1 MYKRY
6 FFTFLLG
13 GSLLFTPIRAEA
25 VPASS
30 SATIQFSNQQ
40 TLPVVPL
47 PRPPL
52 IAAPDNAGQWH
63 MTPLEYVPPLT
74 QRLSQTSITDIRYYQ
89 LIGLLLLLTTI
100 LLIKK
105 EATYY
110 EKNND

>member
-13 GSLLFTPIRAEA
+13 GSLFLLFTPIRAEA
-25 VPASS
+25 VPATS

-74 QRLSQTSITDIRYYQ
+74 QRLSQTKHYRYT
-89 LIGLLLLLTTI
+89 LLS
-100 LLIKK
+100 
-105 EATYY
+105 TYRIAPIINY
-110 EKNND
+110 YSTH